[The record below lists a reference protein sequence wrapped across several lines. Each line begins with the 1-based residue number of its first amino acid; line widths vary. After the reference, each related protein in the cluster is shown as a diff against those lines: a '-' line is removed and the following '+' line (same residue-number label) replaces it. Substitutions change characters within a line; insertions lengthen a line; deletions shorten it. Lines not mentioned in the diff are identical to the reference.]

1 MNQSANSISKLK
13 TKKRKI
19 LKVDIIKHETIWAI
33 QKQAEIILKL
43 FLMAEPMFVAKNL
56 DDFWIGVKGLSNM
69 VLLVFCEIFFRKV
82 FNFLEKVNHW
92 LNKGWLRH
100 YWILSKYEFFWII
113 RPFYD
118 KILGQKG
125 NNPECL
131 SRL

>member
-69 VLLVFCEIFFRKV
+69 VLLVFCEIFFQKSV
-82 FNFLEKVNHW
+82 QD
-92 LNKGWLRH
+92 
-100 YWILSKYEFFWII
+100 ILIVK
-113 RPFYD
+113 R
-118 KILGQKG
+118 
-125 NNPECL
+125 
-131 SRL
+131 